1 MENIDF
7 NKLRNDL
14 IDYLGTAFYAGY
26 GIAIVEISQ
35 ITLASNEELI
45 KIAKQYGFNLNDYII
60 KTSSL

>member
-14 IDYLGTAFYAGY
+14 IDYLSGAYFAGY
-26 GIAIVEISQ
+26 GVAIVEISQ

-45 KIAKQYGFNLNDYII
+45 KIANQYGFNLNDYII